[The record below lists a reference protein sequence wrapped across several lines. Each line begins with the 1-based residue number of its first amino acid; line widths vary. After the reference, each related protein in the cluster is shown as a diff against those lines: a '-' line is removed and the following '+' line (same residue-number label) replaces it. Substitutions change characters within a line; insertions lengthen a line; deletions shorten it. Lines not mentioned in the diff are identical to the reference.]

1 MSTNE
6 SRLGLESAASAVF
19 RNPDAMY
26 GLKEAAVA
34 VMLESDTYT
43 VSNSALRTVVWFAL
57 GVKYK
62 IALEAFWEGFDI
74 NNTEV

>member
-6 SRLGLESAASAVF
+6 SELGSESAASAVF
-19 RNPDAMY
+19 RNPASMY

-34 VMLESDTYT
+34 IKLESDTYT

-57 GVKYK
+57 GVKYPTT
-62 IALEAFWEGFDI
+62 LEAFWEGFDI